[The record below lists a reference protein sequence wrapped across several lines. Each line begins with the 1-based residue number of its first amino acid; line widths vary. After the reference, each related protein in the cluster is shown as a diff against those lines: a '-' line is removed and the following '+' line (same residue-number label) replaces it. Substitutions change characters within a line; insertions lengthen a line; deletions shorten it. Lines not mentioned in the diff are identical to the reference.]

1 MVVADGELAV
11 SGRLEAVRGRV
22 KVRALVGLS
31 LAARVTQSEAAA
43 CCQLQ
48 TNKTRALNSEPSM
61 SL

>member
-43 CCQLQ
+43 CRQLQ
-48 TNKTRALNSEPSM
+48 TKTRALNSEPSM